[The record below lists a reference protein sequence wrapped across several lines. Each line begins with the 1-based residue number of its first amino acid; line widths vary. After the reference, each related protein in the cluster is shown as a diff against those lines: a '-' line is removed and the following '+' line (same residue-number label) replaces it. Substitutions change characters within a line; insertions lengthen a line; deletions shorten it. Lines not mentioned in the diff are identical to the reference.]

1 MDIQSYLNNI
11 RSLAQSGQATE
22 HSYRPALAGLFKS
35 IDENLTV
42 INEPKQS
49 AVGAPDFV
57 FARNGVSIGW
67 CEAKDLRKDISR
79 FGAGDYS
86 REQKERYKKG
96 LPNLIY
102 TNGTD
107 FEFIREGEV
116 TGFVS
121 IADLIPNLPP
131 RPDEFPRLEML
142 LKDFSAQ
149 TPISINSAKQLAKM
163 MAGKA
168 VIIKDIMGNA
178 LVADKAS
185 GIETE
190 LTDQY
195 EGFKKSLIHD
205 ITIADFADVYAETI
219 AYGLFAARLHDN
231 SLGTFNRAEALE
243 LLPKS
248 NPFLRNLFVYIAGNN
263 LDDRLRRMIDD
274 LCDVFRACDVG
285 ALMQDFGKFTARNDP
300 FLHFYETFLAE
311 YNPAKRKARGV
322 WYTPEPVVNFIVR
335 AVDDVLK
342 TEFNLPRGIADT
354 SKIQIDWDTGQNDP
368 KTGKPVT
375 IKKDVHRVQ
384 ILDPATGTGTFLAE
398 AIKQIAAQV
407 KDIAPGMWSGY
418 VEENLIPRLHGFE
431 LLMASYAMCHLKL
444 DMMLTDMGYKPSSTP
459 PRLGVYLTNSLEE
472 GERVEQTLPF
482 ARWLSE
488 EAKGANT
495 IKRDTPIM
503 CVIGNPPYSGE
514 SANKG
519 DWIMGLMEAYKKEP
533 GGKERL
539 NEKNSKWINDD
550 YVKFIRFAESMI
562 ARTGEGVLGFIT
574 NHGYLDNPTFRGM
587 RWHLL
592 NSFDKIYVLDLHGNS
607 KKKEVSPDRTPDKN
621 VFDIMQ
627 GVAIILGVKN
637 ANKTAQ
643 QKSLAKVYHSELWGN
658 RNSKNEALWC
668 LKISGEIWTEVDRRE
683 PQWAFVNRDAKV
695 EQQFSKG
702 FALNNLFE
710 IYGNGIV
717 TKRDALCIQ
726 ATRESV
732 WQSIEDFVN
741 QPEDKVK
748 EKYCIADDVRDW
760 RYEWAKADVLN
771 YYDPSYIKPINY
783 RPFDQRYIFYTGHS
797 RGFVGWPVKQVMGH
811 YLGEPNLG
819 LLIPKAHC
827 DADFAHSFVTD
838 KLSEAIF
845 LSGTTGSNAM
855 NFPLYLYPE
864 EGTLE
869 TERRVNFDPKI
880 YAEIKA
886 KAGLQPSPPLGGEGR
901 TAQPDGERGES
912 ADGGAYAH
920 PSGIAH
926 GSGPLSP
933 SPSPPEGGEGS
944 DAEIKA
950 KAGLQ
955 PSPSTCDGEVAVG
968 AIAATDGGASN
979 GDGPSTTPSARSPSI
994 LSAVEGQV
1002 DGEDYPDEL
1011 RVFDYIYGVLHAP
1024 DYRAT
1029 YAQFLKI
1036 DFPRIPYPP
1045 SPEIFAHVA
1054 EKGGQLRR
1062 LHLMEDAAIGATPYP
1077 FSGARE
1083 DGDDN
1088 VVEKPAYVPLPQA
1101 GGEYGRV
1108 HINPDQYFE
1117 NVPALA
1123 WEFHIG
1129 GYQPAQKWLKDRKGR
1144 ALSFDDVVHYQKIIK
1159 ILTETDRIMREIIL
1173 PL

>member
-131 RPDEFPRLEML
+131 RPDEFPRLEMM

-178 LVADKAS
+178 LMADKNNN
-185 GIETE
+185 IETE

-219 AYGLFAARLHDN
+219 AYGLFAARLHDH

-263 LDDRLRRMIDD
+263 LDERLRRMIDD

-503 CVIGNPPYSGE
+503 CVIGNPPYS
-514 SANKG
+514 SSSQNSG
-519 DWIMGLMEAYKKEP
+519 DWITDLIEDYKYVAGEHF
-533 GGKERL
+533 KERKHWL
-539 NEKNSKWINDD
+539 HDD
-550 YVKFIRFAESMI
+550 YVKFIRFAEHMI
-562 ARTGEGVLGFIT
+562 DKNGEGVLGFIT

-587 RWHLL
+587 RHRLL
-592 NSFDKIYVLDLHGNS
+592 ESFDKIFVLDLHGNS
-607 KKKEVSPDRTPDKN
+607 KRGETPPDGSKDQN
-621 VFDIMQ
+621 VFDIQQ
-627 GVAIILGVKN
+627 GVAIIIAVKTSASPAGRTRGIN
-637 ANKTAQ
+637 NHVP
-643 QKSLAKVYHSELWGN
+643 LAELYHAELWGG
-658 RNSKNEALWC
+658 RASKYEALWTGGDRHKFWT
-668 LKISGEIWTEVDRRE
+668 KIETSAPYFMLLPRDYAQAGAYERGFSIKDFLNVNVTGIITARDSLAVNFTREGLASKIRRFAN
-683 PQWAFVNRDAKV
+683 PAFTDDETRAEFFPGAKV
-695 EQQFSKG
+695 SDENKSRSWKMSMMRPLVHTQNIDQ
-702 FALNNLFE
+702 N
-710 IYGNGIV
+710 IYPV
-717 TKRDALCIQ
+717 D
-726 ATRESV
+726 
-732 WQSIEDFVN
+732 
-741 QPEDKVK
+741 
-748 EKYCIADDVRDW
+748 
-760 RYEWAKADVLN
+760 
-771 YYDPSYIKPINY
+771 Y
-783 RPFDQRYIFYTGHS
+783 RPFDS
-797 RGFVGWPVKQVMGH
+797 RFIYYRPEIVDWGRQTYMRHLRESENLSLVVCRQAIDDNWANVLISGQMGDDS
-811 YLGEPNLG
+811 Y
-819 LLIPKAHC
+819 
-827 DADFAHSFVTD
+827 V
-838 KLSEAIF
+838 
-845 LSGTTGSNAM
+845 SNRSKERGYY
-855 NFPLYLYPE
+855 FPLYLYPE

-901 TAQPDGERGES
+901 TAQPDGERWES
-912 ADGGAYAH
+912 ADGGAYAY
-920 PSGIAH
+920 SSLIAH

-944 DAEIKA
+944 LPRLRQRRVCNPPHRLAM
-950 KAGLQ
+950 GRWQL
-955 PSPSTCDGEVAVG
+955 
-968 AIAATDGGASN
+968 
-979 GDGPSTTPSARSPSI
+979 AR
-994 LSAVEGQV
+994 
-1002 DGEDYPDEL
+1002 
-1011 RVFDYIYGVLHAP
+1011 
-1024 DYRAT
+1024 
-1029 YAQFLKI
+1029 
-1036 DFPRIPYPP
+1036 
-1045 SPEIFAHVA
+1045 
-1054 EKGGQLRR
+1054 
-1062 LHLMEDAAIGATPYP
+1062 
-1077 FSGARE
+1077 
-1083 DGDDN
+1083 
-1088 VVEKPAYVPLPQA
+1088 
-1101 GGEYGRV
+1101 
-1108 HINPDQYFE
+1108 
-1117 NVPALA
+1117 
-1123 WEFHIG
+1123 
-1129 GYQPAQKWLKDRKGR
+1129 
-1144 ALSFDDVVHYQKIIK
+1144 
-1159 ILTETDRIMREIIL
+1159 
-1173 PL
+1173 

>member
-1 MDIQSYLNNI
+1 MDIHGYLGQI
-11 RSLAQSGQATE
+11 RALAGSGQATE
-22 HSYRPALAGLFKS
+22 HSYRPALEGLFKS
-35 IDENLTV
+35 IDDKLTV

-67 CEAKDLRKDISR
+67 CEAKDLNKDITR

-116 TGFVS
+116 TGLVR
-121 IADLIPNLPP
+121 IADLIPTLPP
-131 RPDEFPRLEML
+131 RPEEFPRLELM

-149 TPISINSAKQLAKM
+149 TPISIKSAKQLAQM
-163 MAGKA
+163 MAGKSM
-168 VIIKDIMGNA
+168 IIKDIMCKA
-178 LVADKAS
+178 LIADKES
-185 GIETE
+185 GVETE

-205 ITIADFADVYAETI
+205 ITVPDFADVYAETI
-219 AYGLFAARLHDN
+219 AYGLFAARLHDV
-231 SLGTFNRAEALE
+231 SLDSFNRAEALD

-263 LDDRLRRMIDD
+263 LDGRLRRTIDD
-274 LCDVFRACDVG
+274 LCDVFRASDVA

-368 KTGKPVT
+368 KTGKPLT

-398 AIKQIAAQV
+398 AIKQIAVQV

-431 LLMASYAMCHLKL
+431 LLMASYAMCHMKL
-444 DMMLTDMGYKPSSTP
+444 DMMLTEMGYKPSASP

-519 DWIMGLMEAYKKEP
+519 EWIMGLMEAYKKEP
-533 GGKERL
+533 GGKVKL
-539 NEKNSKWINDD
+539 NERNSKWINDD
-550 YVKFIRFAESMI
+550 YVKFIRFAEQMI
-562 ARTGEGVLGFIT
+562 AKTGEGVLGFIT
-574 NHGYLDNPTFRGM
+574 SHGYLDNPTFRGM

-592 NSFDKIYVLDLHGNS
+592 NTFDKIYILDLHGNS
-607 KKKEVSPDRTPDKN
+607 KKNEVCPDGSVDKN

-627 GVAIILGVKN
+627 GVAIIIGVKQKRE
-637 ANKTAQ
+637 AGQ
-643 QKSLAKVYHSELWGN
+643 PKSLASVHHGDLWGT
-658 RNSKNEALWC
+658 RKSKNDALWEGQISDLMPTS
-668 LKISGEIWTEVDRRE
+668 LKLHSKYLMFYDIDNALLDLYDKGFSVADLFKSNQIGFQSHRDDFAVGFDRAEIAGRIGEMSSHAILDDDLRAKYSI
-683 PQWAFVNRDAKV
+683 QDNRDW
-695 EQQFSKG
+695 
-702 FALNNLFE
+702 NLADARSRIRGHPE
-710 IYGNGIV
+710 LADRIV
-717 TKRDALCIQ
+717 QCD
-726 ATRESV
+726 
-732 WQSIEDFVN
+732 
-741 QPEDKVK
+741 
-748 EKYCIADDVRDW
+748 
-760 RYEWAKADVLN
+760 
-771 YYDPSYIKPINY
+771 Y
-783 RPFDQRYIFYTGHS
+783 RPFDRRYCYLDEAMMDYPRWPLLRSAELSSNVALNFMRQTKSGVWQHVVASKFATPAVFVEIKDGSNYAPLYIF
-797 RGFVGWPVKQVMGH
+797 
-811 YLGEPNLG
+811 
-819 LLIPKAHC
+819 
-827 DADFAHSFVTD
+827 
-838 KLSEAIF
+838 
-845 LSGTTGSNAM
+845 
-855 NFPLYLYPE
+855 E
-864 EGTLE
+864 EIDQSYN
-869 TERRVNFDPKI
+869 VNFDPKI
-880 YAEIKA
+880 YAEIREC
-886 KAGLQPSPPLGGEGR
+886 AGLSK
-901 TAQPDGERGES
+901 S
-912 ADGGAYAH
+912 
-920 PSGIAH
+920 
-926 GSGPLSP
+926 
-933 SPSPPEGGEGS
+933 
-944 DAEIKA
+944 
-950 KAGLQ
+950 
-955 PSPSTCDGEVAVG
+955 SPSTCDGEG
-968 AIAATDGGASN
+968 DRPQGGGGAP
-979 GDGPSTTPSARSPSI
+979 PSVADATATSPSH
-994 LSAVEGQV
+994 V

-1011 RVFDYIYGVLHAP
+1011 KVFDYIYGVLHSP

-1036 DFPRIPYPP
+1036 DFPRIPYPT
-1045 SPEIFAHVA
+1045 SPEVFAHVA
-1054 EKGGQLRR
+1054 EKGGKLRR

-1088 VVEKPAYVPLPQA
+1088 VVEKPVFALSSSPSTCDGEGDRPQGGGGAPPSVA
-1101 GGEYGRV
+1101 GATATSPSHVDGEEQVGRV
-1108 HINPDQYFE
+1108 MINPDQYFD

-1144 ALSFDDVVHYQKIIK
+1144 ALSFDDVLHYQKIIK
-1159 ILTETDRIMREIIL
+1159 ILTETDRIMKEIKL

>member
-1 MDIQSYLNNI
+1 MDIHGYLGQI
-11 RSLAQSGQATE
+11 RALAGSGQATE
-22 HSYRPALAGLFKS
+22 HSYRPALEGLFKS
-35 IDENLTV
+35 IDDGLTV

-67 CEAKDLRKDISR
+67 CEAKDLNKDITR

-116 TGFVS
+116 TGLVR
-121 IADLIPNLPP
+121 IADLIPTLPP
-131 RPDEFPRLEML
+131 RPEEFPRLELM

-149 TPISINSAKQLAKM
+149 TPISIKSAKQLAQM
-163 MAGKA
+163 MAGKSM
-168 VIIKDIMGNA
+168 IIKDIMCKA
-178 LVADKAS
+178 LIADKES
-185 GIETE
+185 GVETE

-205 ITIADFADVYAETI
+205 ITVADFADVYAETI
-219 AYGLFAARLHDN
+219 AYGLFAARLHDV
-231 SLGTFNRAEALE
+231 SLDSFNRAEALD

-263 LDDRLRRMIDD
+263 LDDRLRRTIDD
-274 LCDVFRACDVG
+274 LCDVFRASDVA

-354 SKIQIDWDTGQNDP
+354 SKIQIDWDTGQNDL
-368 KTGKPVT
+368 KTGKPLT

-431 LLMASYAMCHLKL
+431 LLMASYAMCHMKL
-444 DMMLTDMGYKPSSTP
+444 DMMLTDMDYKPSSTP

-519 DWIMGLMEAYKKEP
+519 EWIMGLMDAYKKES
-533 GGKERL
+533 GGKVKL
-539 NEKNSKWINDD
+539 NERNPKWINDD
-550 YVKFIRFAESMI
+550 YVKFIRFAEHLI
-562 ARTGEGVLGFIT
+562 EKNGEGILGFIT

-592 NSFDKIYVLDLHGNS
+592 KTFDKIFVLDLHGNGN
-607 KKKEVSPDRTPDKN
+607 KNEPNPDGTSDQN
-621 VFDIMQ
+621 VFDILQ
-627 GVAIILGVKN
+627 GVSIIIAVKKKPN
-637 ANKTAQ
+637 GNPST
-643 QKSLAKVYHSELWGN
+643 SLAEVRHTDIWGARSAKYAQLWERGIDEN
-658 RNSKNEALWC
+658 WQLIESLAPRHFLIPWDYKLEA
-668 LKISGEIWTEVDRRE
+668 IYER
-683 PQWAFVNRDAKV
+683 
-695 EQQFSKG
+695 G
-702 FALNNLFE
+702 FALDKLMPSNSL
-710 IYGNGIV
+710 GIV
-717 TKRDALCIQ
+717 TARDALTLDQSRDTLWQRIIDF
-726 ATRESV
+726 TTIDVETLRERYSLG
-732 WQSIEDFVN
+732 
-741 QPEDKVK
+741 K
-748 EKYCIADDVRDW
+748 DVRDW
-760 RYEWAKADVLN
+760 AVSFAKADIAAN
-771 YYDPSYIKPINY
+771 YDPNKLRKISY
-783 RPFDQRYIFYTGHS
+783 RPFDEPWTFYTGKS
-797 RGFVGWPVKQVMGH
+797 KGFHCYPRHDVMRNYIDG
-811 YLGEPNLG
+811 PNVG
-819 LLIPKAHC
+819 LLVSKAHH
-827 DADFAHSFVTD
+827 DSGFAHSFVTN
-838 KLSEAIF
+838 KPSEAIF

-855 NFPLYLYPE
+855 NVPLYLYPE

-869 TERRVNFDPKI
+869 TERRVNFDSKI
-880 YAEIKA
+880 YAEIRER
-886 KAGLQPSPPLGGEGR
+886 AGL
-901 TAQPDGERGES
+901 
-912 ADGGAYAH
+912 
-920 PSGIAH
+920 SG
-926 GSGPLSP
+926 
-933 SPSPPEGGEGS
+933 
-944 DAEIKA
+944 
-950 KAGLQ
+950 
-955 PSPSTCDGEVAVG
+955 
-968 AIAATDGGASN
+968 
-979 GDGPSTTPSARSPSI
+979 
-994 LSAVEGQV
+994 V
-1002 DGEDYPDEL
+1002 DGDEL
-1011 RVFDYIYGVLHAP
+1011 KVFDYIYGVLHSP

-1036 DFPRIPYPP
+1036 DFPRIPYPA
-1045 SPEIFAHVA
+1045 SPEVFAHVA

-1077 FSGARE
+1077 FSGTRE

-1101 GGEYGRV
+1101 GGVRGGSEPEASLETSPSQAHPQPRGAFRTSPGDWSLHAPAGGEYGRV
-1108 HINPDQYFE
+1108 MINPDQYFD

-1144 ALSFDDVVHYQKIIK
+1144 ALSFDDVLHYQKIIK
-1159 ILTETDRIMREIIL
+1159 ILTETDRIMKEIKL

>member
-1 MDIQSYLNNI
+1 MDIQGYLNNI
-11 RSLAQSGQATE
+11 RHLAQSGRATE

-57 FARNGVSIGW
+57 FERNGVSIGW

-121 IADLIPNLPP
+121 IADLAPALPP
-131 RPDEFPRLEML
+131 RHDEFPRLEML

-178 LVADKAS
+178 LMADKNNN
-185 GIETE
+185 IETE

-219 AYGLFAARLHDN
+219 AYGLFAARLHDH

-248 NPFLRNLFVYIAGNN
+248 NPFLRDLFVYIAGNN

-354 SKIQIDWDTGQNDP
+354 SKIQIDWDTGQNDG
-368 KTGKPVT
+368 KTGKPLT

-444 DMMLTDMGYKPSSTP
+444 DMMLTEMGYKPSSTP
-459 PRLGVYLTNSLEE
+459 PRLSVYLTNSLEE
-472 GERVEQTLPF
+472 GQRVEQKF
-482 ARWLSE
+482 EWARFISK

-503 CVIGNPPYSGE
+503 CIIGNPPYSVSSSNNSPFIE
-514 SANKG
+514 
-519 DWIMGLMEAYKKEP
+519 GLVRNYKE
-533 GGKERL
+533 GL
-539 NEKNSKWINDD
+539 NERNIQPLSDDYIKFLRFSQHLIDKNS
-550 YVKFIRFAESMI
+550 Y
-562 ARTGEGVLGFIT
+562 GVLGFIT
-574 NHGYLDNPTFRGM
+574 NNSYLDGLIHRVM
-587 RWHLL
+587 RKSLL
-592 NSFDKIYVLDLHGNS
+592 DSFSSIYIVDLHGS
-607 KKKEVSPDRTPDKN
+607 TKRKEVAPDGSSDVN
-621 VFDIMQ
+621 VFDIQQ
-627 GVAIILGVKN
+627 GVSIIIAVKN
-637 ANKTAQ
+637 ADKQGDAPVVRH
-643 QKSLAKVYHSELWGN
+643 LDLWGS
-658 RNSKNEALWC
+658 RASKNEALFSLEFNSAFEP
-668 LKISGEIWTEVDRRE
+668 LKATEPSWYFVPKDFQSQELYEQCFSIRDLMPLMSSGVKTHKD
-683 PQWAFVNRDAKV
+683 
-695 EQQFSKG
+695 
-702 FALNNLFE
+702 
-710 IYGNGIV
+710 
-717 TKRDALCIQ
+717 
-726 ATRESV
+726 
-732 WQSIEDFVN
+732 DFVVAIDRAVL
-741 QPEDKVK
+741 EERIGDVRELSEETLR
-748 EKYCIADDVRDW
+748 EKYRLGNDVRDW
-760 RYEWAKADVLN
+760 KVSFARQDVQAN
-771 YYDPSYIKPINY
+771 FNSEKICQYNY
-783 RPFDQRYIFYTGHS
+783 RPFDARWT
-797 RGFVGWPVKQVMGH
+797 
-811 YLGEPNLG
+811 
-819 LLIPKAHC
+819 
-827 DADFAHSFVTD
+827 
-838 KLSEAIF
+838 F
-845 LSGTTGSNAM
+845 LSGKTKGFLSYPRAEVMFHLQAKDNFALNVCRQLSGSFFAHGLVSNIPIDLNSLSLQTKEQSYCA
-855 NFPLYLYPE
+855 PLYLYPE

-886 KAGLQPSPPLGGEGR
+886 KAGLSG
-901 TAQPDGERGES
+901 
-912 ADGGAYAH
+912 ADG
-920 PSGIAH
+920 
-926 GSGPLSP
+926 
-933 SPSPPEGGEGS
+933 
-944 DAEIKA
+944 
-950 KAGLQ
+950 
-955 PSPSTCDGEVAVG
+955 
-968 AIAATDGGASN
+968 
-979 GDGPSTTPSARSPSI
+979 
-994 LSAVEGQV
+994 
-1002 DGEDYPDEL
+1002 DEL
-1011 RVFDYIYGVLHAP
+1011 KVFDYIYGVLHSP

-1045 SPEIFAHVA
+1045 SPEVFAHVA
-1054 EKGGQLRR
+1054 EKGGALRR
-1062 LHLMEDAAIGATPYP
+1062 LHLMEDTAIGDTPFP
-1077 FSGARE
+1077 FVG
-1083 DGDDN
+1083 DGDT
-1088 VVEKPAYVPLPQA
+1088 VVGKPVLTDD
-1101 GGEYGRV
+1101 GRV
-1108 HINPDQYFE
+1108 MINPDQYFD
-1117 NVPALA
+1117 NVPQVA

-1159 ILTETDRIMREIIL
+1159 ILSETDRIMREIIL